1 MAKKTKVR
9 VKDLAPK
16 SGAAKDVRGGVTGP
30 CNRRSK

>member
-16 SGAAKDVRGGVTGP
+16 GNKDVKGGVTGP

>member
-16 SGAAKDVRGGVTGP
+16 GGKDVRGGTVGP
-30 CNRRSK
+30 CYRTTRRK